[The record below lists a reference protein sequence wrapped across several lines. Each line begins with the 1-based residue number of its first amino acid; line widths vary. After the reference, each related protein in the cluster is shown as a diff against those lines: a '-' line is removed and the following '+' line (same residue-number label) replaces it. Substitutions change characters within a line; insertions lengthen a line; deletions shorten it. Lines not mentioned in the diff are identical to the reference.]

1 MTMLVLFLNAGKHP
15 ASSTLL

>member
-1 MTMLVLFLNAGKHP
+1 MAMLGVFLNAGKHP